1 MKINSER
8 LLERLYSR
16 HEIAKEMDGPIG
28 EGYRLAIIQIIDVVK
43 QEEAFAK
50 ELEEL
55 ENLKAQ
61 LEKEGKI

>member
-8 LLERLYSR
+8 LLERLYFR
-16 HEIAKEMDGPIG
+16 HDITKEMDGPIG
-28 EGYRLAIIQIIDVVK
+28 EGYRLAIIQIIDMVK

-50 ELEEL
+50 EMEEL